1 MRGWL
6 ACFAATAEPPAE
18 WPGVNCDAM
27 DR

>member
-1 MRGWL
+1 L